1 MLHKAWDKYMK
12 QAGRTEKS
20 QEIGAFLVTQV
31 KGCIAFGVLQ
41 MFDRLNAHLP
51 WLANKPCK

>member
-1 MLHKAWDKYMK
+1 MK

-20 QEIGAFLVTQV
+20 QEVGAVSVTQV
-31 KGCIAFGVLQ
+31 KGHIAFCVLQ
-41 MFDRLNAHLP
+41 MFDRLNGHLP

>member
-1 MLHKAWDKYMK
+1 MK

-20 QEIGAFLVTQV
+20 QEVGAVSVTQV

-51 WLANKPCK
+51 WLANKPCKQEYS